1 MNKIFVRSSSP
12 LLIVIYLAL
21 SNPSNAQNVSKPKAI
36 KVPGWVI
43 AMNDP
48 KANYFKAIKDYEDFW
63 KGKEKPL
70 DEEHL
75 MNKGKEEV
83 KEHVR
88 SLSRREIKQQRL
100 MDYYR
105 YQCKRFE
112 NWVRVNKPYVQSDG
126 HILTA
131 GERLKL
137 WEQTQKDRQ

>member
-1 MNKIFVRSSSP
+1 MAI
-12 LLIVIYLAL
+12 LLLVCNDAHG
-21 SNPSNAQNVSKPKAI
+21 QNGSKSKAI
-36 KVPGWVI
+36 KAPSWVT

-48 KANYFKAIKDYEDFW
+48 DANYYKAIKEYEDFW

-88 SLSRREIKQQRL
+88 SLSKKEIKQQRL

-105 YQCKRFE
+105 YQCKRFD

-131 GERLKL
+131 EERLKL
-137 WEQTQKDRQ
+137 WEQNKGDRQ